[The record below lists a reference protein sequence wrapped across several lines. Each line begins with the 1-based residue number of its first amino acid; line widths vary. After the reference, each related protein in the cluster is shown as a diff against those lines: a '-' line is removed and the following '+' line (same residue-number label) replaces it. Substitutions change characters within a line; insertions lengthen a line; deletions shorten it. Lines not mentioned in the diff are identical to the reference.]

1 MFDVRILNEF
11 HKIIINNYCEME
23 DIMKQGEKTKV
34 IEDETT
40 IYEID
45 LDCLNSIKSEKEND
59 IKQSEKINE

>member
-1 MFDVRILNEF
+1 
-11 HKIIINNYCEME
+11 
-23 DIMKQGEKTKV
+23 MKQGEKTKV